1 MISLFVE
8 IFLLLIFRNNT
19 GMGKNVKKVGTKKK
33 LKKSEKDS
41 IAELKEKLKH
51 QKDALNKIIKTYS
64 E

>member
-1 MISLFVE
+1 MIRLIVI
-8 IFLLLIFRNNT
+8 IFLLLIFRNNA
-19 GMGKNVKKVGTKKK
+19 GMGKKVKKVVTKKK

-41 IAELKEKLKH
+41 IAELKDKLKH